1 MKPVAEFSWLLSF
14 EDEDER
20 TANERARGAAALL
33 NGLKP
38 EGLVEAVPAAR
49 SVLVEGSPAFDAG
62 ILVGLE
68 TASFGG
74 APPAGATLE
83 IRARLDGEDLS
94 EVSEAVGLSVEAFT
108 EALLGA
114 SYTVGFLGFA
124 PGFPYLY
131 GLPERLR
138 RPRRRTPRLS
148 VPAGSLAMAG
158 PYVGI
163 YPSSMPGGWNL
174 LGSVDA
180 VLFDPGRN
188 PPSLFSPGDTVR
200 LRR

>member
-1 MKPVAEFSWLLSF
+1 VKAVGEYSWLLSF
-14 EDEDER
+14 EDGDER
-20 TANERARGAAALL
+20 TANERARGVAAFLT
-33 NGLKP
+33 GLKP
-38 EGLVEAVPAAR
+38 EGMVEAVPAAR
-49 SVLVEGSPAFDAG
+49 SVLVEGSPLFDAG
-62 ILVGLE
+62 ILVGLD

-74 APPAGATLE
+74 PAPAAAALE
-83 IRARLDGEDLS
+83 IRARLDGEDLP
-94 EVSEAVGLSVEAFT
+94 EVSEALGFSVEAFGD
-108 EALLGA
+108 ALLGA

-163 YPSSMPGGWNL
+163 YPASMPGGWNL
-174 LGSVDA
+174 LGSVEA

-188 PPSLFSPGDTVR
+188 PPALFSPGDTVR
-200 LRR
+200 FRR